1 MTAYFI
7 VPLVARGRT
16 LGALAALQA
25 ESGRRFTS
33 DDCALITELAQRAAL
48 AIDNSRLYAEAA
60 AALREADRANR
71 ANRAKDEFLAM
82 RPRARP
88 VARPGVRFRRTSGQA
103 GAAGATALRRFPTA

>member
-71 ANRAKDEFLAM
+71 AKDEFLAM